1 MILIYGQLFSKTSLT
16 ELSTEV
22 KNDEDLQKIL
32 KLKSIST
39 YQLSRKLRDTPAQ
52 VLQGRI

>member
-16 ELSTEV
+16 KLSTEV